1 MKQYMLQNIKTK
13 HACREVWF
21 FFLKKEK
28 DTRLHECLVFVK
40 NKTTTKNPYKHVTT
54 LYAVHVKFICSTYK
68 IHMQNI

>member
-40 NKTTTKNPYKHVTT
+40 NKTTKNPYKHVTT
-54 LYAVHVKFICSTYK
+54 SYAVHVKFICSTYK
-68 IHMQNI
+68 IYMQNI

>member
-1 MKQYMLQNIKTK
+1 M
-13 HACREVWF
+13 V

-40 NKTTTKNPYKHVTT
+40 NKTTTKKTYKHVTT

-68 IHMQNI
+68 IYMQNI

>member
-1 MKQYMLQNIKTK
+1 M
-13 HACREVWF
+13 HAVKYGF

-40 NKTTTKNPYKHVTT
+40 NKTTKKNPYKHVTT

-68 IHMQNI
+68 IYMQNI

>member
-40 NKTTTKNPYKHVTT
+40 NKTTKKKPLQTCND
-54 LYAVHVKFICSTYK
+54 FICSTCK
-68 IHMQNI
+68 IYMQYI

>member
-13 HACREVWF
+13 HACREVCF

-40 NKTTTKNPYKHVTT
+40 NKTTTKKPYKHVTT

-68 IHMQNI
+68 IYMQNI

>member
-28 DTRLHECLVFVK
+28 DTRLHECLVFVE
-40 NKTTTKNPYKHVTT
+40 NKTTKKT
-54 LYAVHVKFICSTYK
+54 LQTCNDFICSTCK
-68 IHMQNI
+68 IYMQYI

>member
-21 FFLKKEK
+21 FFFKKEK

-40 NKTTTKNPYKHVTT
+40 NKITKKNLQTCND
-54 LYAVHVKFICSTYK
+54 FICSTCK
-68 IHMQNI
+68 IYMQYI